1 MKTGRQINKRI
12 LILFAH
18 PALEKS
24 RVNRILVEGMDKMEG
39 ITFHDLYEAYPE
51 FDIDVHKEQ
60 KLLEDHDII
69 VFHHPF
75 YWYST
80 PAIIKEYLDL
90 VLEHGWAYG
99 SDGNAL
105 KGKWLMNITTTGG
118 QEKAYCEIGS
128 NRFTVRQ
135 LLAPMEQT
143 ACLCKMTFL
152 PPFVIHG
159 TFGISKEDVLEQK
172 TKLFSL
178 FDKLK
183 NDELD
188 IEEIASLHRINSNMS
203 LNLE

>member
-1 MKTGRQINKRI
+1 MKKRI

-18 PALEKS
+18 PAMEKS
-24 RVNRILVEGMDKMEG
+24 RVNRILMEGMERIEG
-39 ITFHDLYEAYPE
+39 VTFHDLYEAYPE
-51 FDIDVHKEQ
+51 FDIDVSKEQ
-60 KLLEDHDII
+60 KLLENHDII

-105 KGKWLMNITTTGG
+105 KGKYLMNVTTTGG

-159 TFGISKEDVLEQK
+159 TFGISKEDVLEQQK
-172 TKLFSL
+172 KLFSL
-178 FDKLK
+178 FDKLM
-183 NDELD
+183 NDEVD
-188 IEEIASLHRINSNMS
+188 IEKIASLHRINSDMS
-203 LNLE
+203 IIIE

>member
-1 MKTGRQINKRI
+1 MKKRI

-24 RVNRILVEGMDKMEG
+24 QVNKVLIEGMDRMEG
-39 ITFHDLYEAYPE
+39 VTFHDLYQAYPE
-51 FDIDVHKEQ
+51 FDIDVKHEQ
-60 KLLEDHDII
+60 QLLLDHDII

-99 SDGNAL
+99 KEGNAL
-105 KGKWLMNITTTGG
+105 KGKWLMNVTTTGG

-128 NRFTVRQ
+128 NRYTVRQ

-143 ACLCKMTFL
+143 AFLCKMLFL

-159 TFGISKEDVLEQK
+159 TLGMPKEAIIKDRQDLISLYEA
-172 TKLFSL
+172 FRYS
-178 FDKLK
+178 
-183 NDELD
+183 NID
-188 IEEIASLHRINSNMS
+188 IEKIVSLHRINADMS
-203 LNLE
+203 LIIDKSKTPE